1 MAYVYM
7 QLCNTCYY
15 FYYSSIIRIGFKFM
29 ELHALTLVTHSYVLL
44 IYAYMCV
51 CNYRCHESFT
61 LMQERMSGETCTRHQ
76 CHYPY
81 HSQMLCIK
89 SSNHL
94 SLLSH
99 SDVLLHICERSYPE
113 WAALKTHNSQPGPEW
128 LDYCHLQLWG
138 SNTLSSAQ
146 PFLSYHSFC
155 RLKVIQDLTWS
166 LYFLDQMHVTY

>member
-29 ELHALTLVTHSYVLL
+29 ELHALILATHSYVLL

-51 CNYRCHESFT
+51 CIYRCHESFT
-61 LMQERMSGETCTRHQ
+61 LMQERMSGETCTKHQ

-99 SDVLLHICERSYPE
+99 SDVLLHICEQSYPE
-113 WAALKTHNSQPGPEW
+113 WAALTRHTTLNLVQNGWTVATSKSEAVT
-128 LDYCHLQLWG
+128 LCHLY
-138 SNTLSSAQ
+138 SHSSATT
-146 PFLSYHSFC
+146 PFC
-155 RLKVIQDLTWS
+155 RLIS
-166 LYFLDQMHVTY
+166 